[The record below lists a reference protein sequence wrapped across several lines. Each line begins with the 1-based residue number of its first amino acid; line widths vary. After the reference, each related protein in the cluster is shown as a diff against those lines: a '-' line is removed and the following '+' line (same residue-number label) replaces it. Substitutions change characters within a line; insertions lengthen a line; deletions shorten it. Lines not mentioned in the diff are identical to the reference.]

1 MVSMHHPLR
10 DRDLGI
16 FLKLTIR
23 HADSITR
30 RQVFGREELE
40 MTNEWSGRVGL
51 PDGMAV
57 FFFSLLFWWRS
68 GVMRGGIITPASSL
82 QERSVPVPN

>member
-1 MVSMHHPLR
+1 MHHPLG

-30 RQVFGREELE
+30 GQVFGREELE
-40 MTNEWSGRVGL
+40 MTNEWSGRVGCRTEW
-51 PDGMAV
+51 M
-57 FFFSLLFWWRS
+57 FFFLSFILAEVWGDARRDHHP
-68 GVMRGGIITPASSL
+68 GEQPAGTQRPCS
-82 QERSVPVPN
+82 